1 MSARPPVASLP
12 MYDLPELR
20 PAAEDWWRG
29 LARALRAAGLAGVPD
44 ALSWPDDLDAAWRAP
59 DLLLSQTC
67 GYPLMTAYAGVLQV
81 VATPVYDAPGCEG
94 TSYSSAIVVR
104 QDYPDRD
111 LAGLRGAT
119 AAFNARHSQSGYNA
133 LRHRVAPLAGGGAFF
148 GGLVETGGHAAS
160 LTAVAEG
167 RADVAAIDCV
177 TYALISRYRPET
189 VAGLRVLTYT
199 EAAPGLPYVA
209 PAAAPSDQVERLRA
223 GLAAALADP
232 SLAAAR
238 EALLLRGAEVLPAGA
253 YRAVLRMEQ
262 ECQALSYSELR

>member
-1 MSARPPVASLP
+1 MTSGLPPASFP

-29 LARALRAAGLAGVPD
+29 LARALRAEGVAAVPD
-44 ALSWPDDLDAAWRAP
+44 ALAWPDDLDSAWRAP
-59 DLLLSQTC
+59 DLLFSQTC

-94 TSYSSAIVVR
+94 SSYRSAVVVR
-104 QDYPDRD
+104 RDHPARD

-119 AAFNARHSQSGYNA
+119 AAFNARYSQSGYNA
-133 LRHRVAPLAGGGAFF
+133 LRHLIAPLAGGRPFF
-148 GGLVETGGHAAS
+148 GRLLETGKHAAS
-160 LTAVAEG
+160 LAAVAEG

-177 TYALISRYRPET
+177 TYALFSRHRPEST
-189 VAGLRVLTYT
+189 SGLRVLTYT

-209 PAAAPSDQVERLRA
+209 PATAPPEQVERLRK

-232 SLAAAR
+232 DLAAAR
-238 EALLLRGAEVLPAGA
+238 EALLLRDVEVLPAEA
-253 YRAVLRMEQ
+253 YQAVLRMEQ
-262 ECQALSYSELR
+262 ECRALGYAELC